1 MRCRSKL
8 INQKAFTL
16 IELLVVVAIIG
27 ILAAV
32 GVVAYNGYTGAA
44 KVSAAKS
51 NYTTIVKYVHANLA
65 KCLVDPQ
72 ASIPGTECS
81 RINETGFHE
90 LVAMGI
96 YREQNSKLSNPIRG
110 GSGMQHST
118 VGKSDTDVGYVFIF
132 PRANR
137 KIEVG
142 VCFKIPCADAS
153 NKLTTTITA
162 DR

>member
-1 MRCRSKL
+1 MKR
-8 INQKAFTL
+8 NGFTL

-90 LVAMGI
+90 LVAKGI
-96 YREQNSKLSNPIRG
+96 YREQKNKFSNPYRG
-110 GSGMQHST
+110 AGNTPQGVMHST